1 MVCSP
6 HFVHLRTDARRRG
19 YDKFGFDICC
29 VFMWILCVYFWCSE
43 FRFDCATFPTLAGDG
58 SVWTELIVRYVCR
71 LVKPVLCRWCL

>member
-6 HFVHLRTDARRRG
+6 LFVLFRTDARRRDATSLVSTVVVSLCG
-19 YDKFGFDICC
+19 YCAC
-29 VFMWILCVYFWCSE
+29 FWCSE

-71 LVKPVLCRWCL
+71 LVKPVLCRRCL